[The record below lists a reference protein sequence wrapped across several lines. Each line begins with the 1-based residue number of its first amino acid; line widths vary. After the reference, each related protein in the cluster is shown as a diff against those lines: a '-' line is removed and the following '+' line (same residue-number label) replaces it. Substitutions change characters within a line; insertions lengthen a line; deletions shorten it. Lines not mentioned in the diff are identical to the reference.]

1 MTTEH
6 IADHVKFAYWVPNV
20 SGGLVTSDIEQR
32 TDWNYDYN
40 VKLAQT
46 AENNG
51 FEYALSQVRYEAS
64 YGAEYQH
71 ESTSFSLALL
81 LATQRLKVIAAVHP
95 GLWQPA
101 VLAKLGATADH
112 LSNGRFAVNVVSG
125 WFKDEFTHLGEPW
138 LEHDERYRRSAEF
151 LQVLRK
157 IWTEDDPVEFRGD
170 FYRIHDFTLKPK
182 PLNTPERPNPEIFQ
196 GGNSTAARRNGGY
209 YADWYFSNG
218 KDFDGVT
225 EQIVEVRDH
234 ARAAAREVSFGLN
247 GFIIARDTEKE
258 AKETLREI
266 IDKANRPAVDGFHAA
281 VQQAGNSSPDKTR
294 HVGRF
299 DVRGFGA
306 VQRRVP
312 HTVDRHPRADRGTHC
327 GVSQTRS
334 GPDPRRLSAFP
345 GGDRVLRFAG
355 AAVGARNRAIE
366 EDEEIS
372 RANPCSRRFDHRC
385 ASVGPKPSST
395 GEVMSYPQGPP
406 GNPGYPPAQQPTTQF
421 TAPTQ
426 QFVKAEPAPAAP
438 AGPSQL
444 PMYLTVAVVV
454 LGLAVYLSSFGPLFT
469 SGADFFTPTL
479 LDLGVVAAVAAG
491 LIAGVSLLPKQKAL
505 PALVAVLSVLAF
517 LLVIAIVLTAPEAC
531 RSTGGC
537 T

>member
-1 MTTEH
+1 MTTER

-32 TDWNYDYN
+32 TDWNYEYN
-40 VKLAQT
+40 AKLAQT

-157 IWTEDDPVEFRGD
+157 IWTEDDVDFRGD

-196 GGNSTAARRNGGY
+196 GGNSTAARRNGGLY
-209 YADWYFSNG
+209 SDWYFSNG

-225 EQIVEVRDH
+225 EQLVEVRDH
-234 ARAAAREVSFGLN
+234 ARECRPRGPVRAQRLHHRPRHRERSEGHPAARSSRRPTGPLS
-247 GFIIARDTEKE
+247 RDS
-258 AKETLREI
+258 A
-266 IDKANRPAVDGFHAA
+266 APCNRLATRPPTNAA
-281 VQQAGNSSPDKTR
+281 CGPTR
-294 HVGRF
+294 
-299 DVRGFGA
+299 
-306 VQRRVP
+306 
-312 HTVDRHPRADRGTHC
+312 
-327 GVSQTRS
+327 RS
-334 GPDPRRLSAFP
+334 RTWCSTTTGS
-345 GGDRVLRFAG
+345 
-355 AAVGARNRAIE
+355 ARN
-366 EDEEIS
+366 
-372 RANPCSRRFDHRC
+372 
-385 ASVGPKPSST
+385 
-395 GEVMSYPQGPP
+395 
-406 GNPGYPPAQQPTTQF
+406 
-421 TAPTQ
+421 
-426 QFVKAEPAPAAP
+426 
-438 AGPSQL
+438 
-444 PMYLTVAVVV
+444 
-454 LGLAVYLSSFGPLFT
+454 
-469 SGADFFTPTL
+469 
-479 LDLGVVAAVAAG
+479 
-491 LIAGVSLLPKQKAL
+491 
-505 PALVAVLSVLAF
+505 
-517 LLVIAIVLTAPEAC
+517 
-531 RSTGGC
+531 
-537 T
+537 